1 VNDPVAVSPNFKD
14 ALTELVNMGMGR
26 AGDVLNDMLD
36 SHIVLNTPE
45 ILIIKADA
53 LPHLLAAG
61 DTTLFSSVE
70 MNFNGLM
77 DGRVRLLFQAADAGK
92 LVDRILG
99 EAAVQ
104 EEGLDALRAGTL
116 SEVGNIVINAI
127 LGTISNALGMEL
139 HYTVPFYRET
149 TFLNLSREEEGQ
161 HDQIILLIKT
171 RFLIQDLEVS
181 GNIAVILSLH
191 SFDQLRSSVN
201 EYIGVLG

>member
-1 VNDPVAVSPNFKD
+1 MNDAVAVNPNFKD
-14 ALTELVNMGMGR
+14 ALAELVNMGMGR

-36 SHIVLNTPE
+36 SHIVLSTPE
-45 ILIIKADA
+45 ILIIQADA
-53 LPHLLAAG
+53 LPDLLAAG

-77 DGRVRLLFQAADAGK
+77 DGRVRLLFQAVDAGK

-99 EAAVQ
+99 AEAVQ

-149 TFLNLSREEEGQ
+149 TFLNLSQDRDGQ
-161 HDQIILLIKT
+161 PDQIVLLIRT
-171 RFLIQDLEVS
+171 HFLIQDLEVS

-191 SFDQLRSSVN
+191 SFDQLRASVN
-201 EYIGVLG
+201 HYIGVLG